1 MPTHDL
7 MMKFHPWLL
16 KIAARWNRK
25 EYDEA
30 LRILG
35 EAEEALRGD
44 YDQDGWLQREVLAN
58 RAMLHHD
65 RGDLAGALKAY
76 EEVQSLR
83 PPPSEFMV
91 NQMGMARVLESG
103 SASRAM
109 EALEIGLAVAEQSVP
124 TALSLLRVYADIAL
138 ANGSLVPLRWSNLYV
153 RACEG
158 EGVAPRAFDPGDAN
172 SFTSAVAETDRY
184 MPRKEP

>member
-1 MPTHDL
+1 ML
-7 MMKFHPWLL
+7 KFDPWLL
-16 KIAARWNRK
+16 KIAVQWNRK

-35 EAEEALRGD
+35 EAEEALRGED
-44 YDQDGWLQREVLAN
+44 DQDGWLQRAFLAE
-58 RAMLHHD
+58 RAMIHHD

-83 PPPSEFMV
+83 PPPSDFMV
-91 NQMGMARVLESG
+91 NQLGIARVLESG

-124 TALSLLRVYADIAL
+124 TALSLLRVYAEIAL
-138 ANGSLVPLRWSNLYV
+138 ANGSQVPLRWSNLYV

-158 EGVAPRAFDPGDAN
+158 VGVAPRAFDPGDAN
-172 SFTSAVAETDRY
+172 SFTSAVAETDLER
-184 MPRKEP
+184 PRKEP